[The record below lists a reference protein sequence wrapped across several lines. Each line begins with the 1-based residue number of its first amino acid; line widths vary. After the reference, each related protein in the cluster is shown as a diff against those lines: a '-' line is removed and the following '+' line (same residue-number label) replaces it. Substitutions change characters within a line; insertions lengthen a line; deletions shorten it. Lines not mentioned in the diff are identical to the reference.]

1 MSIEYDQDSFLA
13 GLAFARNVV
22 GWVGGRGE
30 SWINESTVTT
40 FNGVLIGANGYVTA
54 KPLRDI
60 VDISYDD
67 PVTSR
72 AVASALSSKQDTLT
86 FDQTPQAGSSNP
98 VYSNGIAVQLN
109 LKAPLDSPSFIGTP
123 HAPTPTAGA
132 SNTQIATTEFVMN
145 AIASGG
151 GGGTEVI
158 ANPTGAA
165 TDTLNTI
172 QIEQVIY
179 NIASGGGGSTT
190 YNAIHIWT
198 KDAASF
204 NANLYIQTGTIT
216 NDTFTATGEQII
228 LAYSSTDAAN
238 GKDYGDLVNIKYL
251 ESSGGGPNWQ
261 VKAIDS
267 VAYNSIIYASG
278 DVLET
283 WVYNQTKNMT
293 VRATSGSGGGGTEV
307 IANPTAEATDT
318 LNKLQVGQ
326 TVYSIAGGSGSGG
339 VDYLTVVDGKICVI
353 YEVT

>member
-72 AVASALSSKQDTLT
+72 AVASALVLKQDALT

-109 LKAPLDSPSFIGTP
+109 LKAPLESPSFSGTP
-123 HAPTPTAGA
+123 HAPTPVAGA
-132 SNTQIATTEFVMN
+132 SNTQIATTEFVMK

-158 ANPTGAA
+158 ANPTGTA

-179 NIASGGGGSTT
+179 NIAGGS
-190 YNAIHIWT
+190 
-198 KDAASF
+198 
-204 NANLYIQTGTIT
+204 
-216 NDTFTATGEQII
+216 
-228 LAYSSTDAAN
+228 
-238 GKDYGDLVNIKYL
+238 
-251 ESSGGGPNWQ
+251 
-261 VKAIDS
+261 
-267 VAYNSIIYASG
+267 
-278 DVLET
+278 
-283 WVYNQTKNMT
+283 
-293 VRATSGSGGGGTEV
+293 GSGTEV

-326 TVYSIAGGSGSGG
+326 IVYSIAGGGGG

>member
-60 VDISYDD
+60 VDVSYDD

-72 AVASALSSKQDTLT
+72 AVASALASALASKQDSLT
-86 FDQTPQAGSSNP
+86 FDQTPQIDSFNP
-98 VYSNGIAVQLN
+98 VYSNGVAVQLN
-109 LKAPLDSPSFIGTP
+109 LKAPLNSPSFSGEP
-123 HAPTPTAGA
+123 HAPTPVAGA
-132 SNTQIATTEFVMN
+132 SNTQIATTEFVMK

-151 GGGTEVI
+151 GGG
-158 ANPTGAA
+158 
-165 TDTLNTI
+165 
-172 QIEQVIY
+172 
-179 NIASGGGGSTT
+179 
-190 YNAIHIWT
+190 
-198 KDAASF
+198 
-204 NANLYIQTGTIT
+204 GT
-216 NDTFTATGEQII
+216 
-228 LAYSSTDAAN
+228 S
-238 GKDYGDLVNIKYL
+238 
-251 ESSGGGPNWQ
+251 
-261 VKAIDS
+261 
-267 VAYNSIIYASG
+267 
-278 DVLET
+278 
-283 WVYNQTKNMT
+283 
-293 VRATSGSGGGGTEV
+293 V
-307 IANPTAEATDT
+307 IANPTAAATDT